1 MSGSTLPE
9 MHQDDKE
16 MIEGQSMSGT
26 DLHDCTHEEQID
38 EFEIVDREEIFDE
51 CDEQTNIQRHQMNVG
66 LNRHPK
72 STSEMFNVF
81 NRSGSSQVAE
91 M

>member
-51 CDEQTNIQRHQMNVG
+51 CDEQTNI
-66 LNRHPK
+66 
-72 STSEMFNVF
+72 
-81 NRSGSSQVAE
+81 
-91 M
+91 